1 MNRLDVYTA
10 VHKMQRAR
18 LFELTVEAGK
28 TDPADAA
35 TTARLAAAVDALA
48 AELVAHGEHEERFIH
63 PLLRQHAPALVETLE
78 AAHVQLDA
86 RLGLLREVAS
96 THAASPGDPNV
107 LYRALA
113 AFTAT
118 YLDHLALEE
127 GEALPALWEG
137 CTDEELM
144 GILVSFRGSRS
155 DTENLTSLLAELAT
169 LSPNEIVQMV
179 SAGLGQAGFSEV
191 AEILAT
197 LLNPRQL
204 GALRGSPATQTGAAI
219 GGGEQPGRDSGHRG
233 SLCAHS

>member
-18 LFELTVEAGK
+18 LFDLTVEAGK
-28 TDPADAA
+28 TDPADTV

-48 AELVAHGEHEERFIH
+48 AELAAHGEHEDRFIH
-63 PLLRQHAPALVETLE
+63 PLLRQHAPALAETLE

-86 RLGLLREVAS
+86 RLGQLRQVAA
-96 THAASPGDPNV
+96 TYAASPGDPNV

-137 CTDEELM
+137 CTDDELM
-144 GILVSFRGSRS
+144 GILVSFKGSRS
-155 DTENLTSLLAELAT
+155 DVENLTSALAQLAT
-169 LSPNEIVQMV
+169 LNPTEIARMASV
-179 SAGLGQAGFSEV
+179 GLGPVGVSEV
-191 AEILAT
+191 AEVLAT
-197 LLNPRQL
+197 LLDPRQL
-204 GALRGSPATQTGAAI
+204 GALRGALAAQTAA
-219 GGGEQPGRDSGHRG
+219 
-233 SLCAHS
+233 A